1 MLRDAVQFLLDM
13 VVNSFAAVLILRFHL
28 QWLRA
33 PLFNPI
39 GQFVMAI
46 TDFVVLPARRHVR
59 PFRGL
64 DSATLL
70 LALAVETLYLLA
82 TVWVQGFPIEG
93 FAQLGVV
100 FWAMVG
106 LLKLSIY
113 LLMGAVIME
122 ALLSWINPHS
132 ALAPL
137 LAAINR
143 PFITPLRK
151 RIQPLNGIDFTPFVL
166 LILCQLTL
174 ILPVGFL
181 ESTVRLLLWHERVV

>member
-13 VVNSFAAVLILRFHL
+13 LVQSFAAVLILRFHL

-46 TDFVVLPARRHVR
+46 TDFAVLPVRRRVP

-64 DSATLL
+64 DSASLL
-70 LALAVETLYLLA
+70 LAVAVESLYLLL
-82 TVWVQGFPIEG
+82 TIWVQGFPVQWFMQI
-93 FAQLGVV
+93 GVV
-100 FWAMVG
+100 LWAAVA
-106 LLKLSIY
+106 LLRLSMY
-113 LLMGAVIME
+113 LLMGAVIMQ

-132 ALAPL
+132 PVESL
-137 LAAINR
+137 LAAITR
-143 PFITPLRK
+143 PFLSPLRK

-166 LILCQLTL
+166 LIICQLML
-174 ILPVGFL
+174 ILPIGYL
-181 ESTVRLLLWHERVV
+181 ESLVRMLLWHELVV

>member
-1 MLRDAVQFLLDM
+1 MLRDAVQFLLDI

-46 TDFVVLPARRHVR
+46 TDFVVLPARRHVP

-64 DSATLL
+64 DSATFVV
-70 LALAVETLYLLA
+70 ALAVETFYLLA
-82 TVWVQGFPIEG
+82 TVWVQGFPVEWY
-93 FAQLGVV
+93 AQPGVV
-100 FWAMVG
+100 LWALVG

-122 ALLSWINPHS
+122 ALLSWINPH
-132 ALAPL
+132 APIAPMLAT
-137 LAAINR
+137 INR
-143 PFITPLRK
+143 PFVTPLRK
-151 RIQPLNGIDFTPFVL
+151 RIQPLNGIDFTPFIL

-181 ESTVRLLLWHERVV
+181 ESMVRMLLWHGRLV